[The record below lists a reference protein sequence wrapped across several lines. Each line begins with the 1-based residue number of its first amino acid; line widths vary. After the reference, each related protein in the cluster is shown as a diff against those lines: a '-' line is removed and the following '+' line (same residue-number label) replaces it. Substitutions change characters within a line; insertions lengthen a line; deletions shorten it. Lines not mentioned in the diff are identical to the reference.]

1 MILRQE
7 QQPTF
12 PLEEIIKNFNIDGEY
27 IGYYLSN
34 DGHINNTFVL
44 EFDDG
49 LGKIKSYLLQLI
61 NTNVF
66 KNPDEL
72 MENIVGVTE
81 HLRKIVVDNG
91 GDPERECLNVY
102 FTSDGK
108 PYYRDADG
116 NCWRCYNF
124 ITGAHSCQSIDD
136 PETFA
141 NAARAFGKFQCLL
154 ADYPSETLHETIPN
168 FHNTLSRFADFEKAV
183 SDNVAGRADSVRDE
197 IDFVLARRDDA
208 GVLVK
213 LLEKGKLP
221 LRVTHND
228 TKLNNVMFDNE
239 TDEGICVIDL
249 DTVMPGLSLYDFGD
263 SIRFGAN
270 TAAED
275 EKDLSKVSLSLPLY
289 REYTAGYL
297 STAGQSLTPTEVEYL
312 PFSAKLMTFE
322 CGMRFLTDYL
332 NGDTYFRIA
341 YDDHNLDRCRTQF
354 RLVED
359 MERKMENMKAI
370 TQEIYS
376 RIKK

>member
-1 MILRQE
+1 MQE

-91 GDPERECLNVY
+91 GDPDRECLNVY

-183 SDNVAGRADSVRDE
+183 SDNIAGRADSVRDE

-359 MERKMENMKAI
+359 MERKMEDMKAI

>member
-1 MILRQE
+1 MQE

-81 HLRKIVVDNG
+81 YLRKIVVDND

-124 ITGAHSCQSIDD
+124 ITGAHSCHSIDD

-183 SDNVAGRADSVRDE
+183 SDNIAGRADSVRDE
-197 IDFVLARRDDA
+197 IDFVLARRNDA

-359 MERKMENMKAI
+359 MERKMEDMKAI

>member
-1 MILRQE
+1 MQE

-124 ITGAHSCQSIDD
+124 ITDAHSCQSIDD

-183 SDNVAGRADSVRDE
+183 SDNIAGRADSVRDE
-197 IDFVLARRDDA
+197 IDFVLARRNDA

-359 MERKMENMKAI
+359 MERKMEDMKAI

>member
-1 MILRQE
+1 MQE
-7 QQPTF
+7 QQPAF

-81 HLRKIVVDNG
+81 YLRKIVVDNG

-108 PYYRDADG
+108 PYYRDDDG

-183 SDNVAGRADSVRDE
+183 SDNIAGRADSVRDE

-341 YDDHNLDRCRTQF
+341 YNDHNLDRCRTQF

-359 MERKMENMKAI
+359 MERKMEDMKAI

>member
-1 MILRQE
+1 MQE

-183 SDNVAGRADSVRDE
+183 SDNIAGRADSVRDE

-289 REYTAGYL
+289 SEYTAGYL

-359 MERKMENMKAI
+359 MERKMEDMKAI

>member
-1 MILRQE
+1 MQE

-183 SDNVAGRADSVRDE
+183 SDNISGRADSVRDE

>member
-1 MILRQE
+1 MQE

-81 HLRKIVVDNG
+81 YLRKIVVDNG

-183 SDNVAGRADSVRDE
+183 SDNIAGRADSVRDE

-359 MERKMENMKAI
+359 MERKMEDMKAT

>member
-1 MILRQE
+1 MQE
-7 QQPTF
+7 QQPAF

-81 HLRKIVVDNG
+81 YLRKIVVDNG

-183 SDNVAGRADSVRDE
+183 SDNISGRADSVRDE

-341 YDDHNLDRCRTQF
+341 YNDHNLDRCRTQF

-359 MERKMENMKAI
+359 MERKMEDMKAI

>member
-1 MILRQE
+1 MQE

-81 HLRKIVVDNG
+81 YLRKIVVDNG

-183 SDNVAGRADSVRDE
+183 SDNISGRADSVRDE

-359 MERKMENMKAI
+359 MERKMEDMKAI

-376 RIKK
+376 RTKNKK

>member
-1 MILRQE
+1 MQE

-81 HLRKIVVDNG
+81 YLRKIVVDNG

-108 PYYRDADG
+108 PYYRDAGG

-183 SDNVAGRADSVRDE
+183 SDNIAGRVDSVRDE
-197 IDFVLARRDDA
+197 IDFVLARRNDA

-359 MERKMENMKAI
+359 MERKMEDMKAI

>member
-1 MILRQE
+1 MQE

-81 HLRKIVVDNG
+81 YLRKIVVDNG

-183 SDNVAGRADSVRDE
+183 SDNIAGRADSVRDE

-359 MERKMENMKAI
+359 MERKMEDMKAI

>member
-1 MILRQE
+1 MQE

-124 ITGAHSCQSIDD
+124 ITGAHSCHSIDD

-183 SDNVAGRADSVRDE
+183 SDNIAGRADSVRDE

-359 MERKMENMKAI
+359 MERKMEDMKAI

>member
-1 MILRQE
+1 MQE

-183 SDNVAGRADSVRDE
+183 SDNIAGRADSVRDE
-197 IDFVLARRDDA
+197 IDFVLARRNDA

-359 MERKMENMKAI
+359 MERKMEDMKAI

>member
-1 MILRQE
+1 MQE

-183 SDNVAGRADSVRDE
+183 SDNIAGRADSVRDE

-359 MERKMENMKAI
+359 MERKMEDMKAT

>member
-1 MILRQE
+1 MQE

-81 HLRKIVVDNG
+81 YLRKIVVDNG

-154 ADYPSETLHETIPN
+154 ADYPSETLHETI
-168 FHNTLSRFADFEKAV
+168 HLSR
-183 SDNVAGRADSVRDE
+183 
-197 IDFVLARRDDA
+197 
-208 GVLVK
+208 
-213 LLEKGKLP
+213 
-221 LRVTHND
+221 
-228 TKLNNVMFDNE
+228 
-239 TDEGICVIDL
+239 
-249 DTVMPGLSLYDFGD
+249 Y
-263 SIRFGAN
+263 
-270 TAAED
+270 
-275 EKDLSKVSLSLPLY
+275 
-289 REYTAGYL
+289 
-297 STAGQSLTPTEVEYL
+297 GQHL
-312 PFSAKLMTFE
+312 FW
-322 CGMRFLTDYL
+322 
-332 NGDTYFRIA
+332 I
-341 YDDHNLDRCRTQF
+341 
-354 RLVED
+354 
-359 MERKMENMKAI
+359 
-370 TQEIYS
+370 
-376 RIKK
+376 

>member
-1 MILRQE
+1 MQE

-81 HLRKIVVDNG
+81 YLRKIVVDNG

-102 FTSDGK
+102 FTFDGK

-183 SDNVAGRADSVRDE
+183 SDNIAGRADSVRDE

-359 MERKMENMKAI
+359 MERKMEDMKAI

>member
-1 MILRQE
+1 MQE

-275 EKDLSKVSLSLPLY
+275 EKDLSKVSLSLPHY

-359 MERKMENMKAI
+359 MERKMEDMKAI

>member
-1 MILRQE
+1 MQE

-81 HLRKIVVDNG
+81 YLRKIVVDNG

-102 FTSDGK
+102 FTFDGK

-183 SDNVAGRADSVRDE
+183 SDNISGRADSVRDE

-359 MERKMENMKAI
+359 MERKMEDMKAI

>member
-1 MILRQE
+1 MQE

-81 HLRKIVVDNG
+81 YLRKIVVDNG

-183 SDNVAGRADSVRDE
+183 SDNISGRADSVRDE

-275 EKDLSKVSLSLPLY
+275 EKNLSKVSLSLPLY

-359 MERKMENMKAI
+359 MERKMEDMKAI

>member
-1 MILRQE
+1 MQE
-7 QQPTF
+7 QQPAF

-183 SDNVAGRADSVRDE
+183 SDNIAGRADSVRDE

-275 EKDLSKVSLSLPLY
+275 EKNLSKVSLSLPLY

-359 MERKMENMKAI
+359 MERKMEDMKAI

>member
-1 MILRQE
+1 MQE

-108 PYYRDADG
+108 PYYSDADG

-183 SDNVAGRADSVRDE
+183 SDNIAGRADSVRDE

-359 MERKMENMKAI
+359 MERKMEDMKAI

>member
-1 MILRQE
+1 MQE

-81 HLRKIVVDNG
+81 YLRKIVVDNG

-102 FTSDGK
+102 FTFDGK

-183 SDNVAGRADSVRDE
+183 SDNIVGRADSVRDE

-359 MERKMENMKAI
+359 MERKMEDMKAI

>member
-1 MILRQE
+1 MQE

-66 KNPDEL
+66 KNPDDL

-81 HLRKIVVDNG
+81 YLRKIVVDNG

-102 FTSDGK
+102 FTFDGK

-183 SDNVAGRADSVRDE
+183 SDNIAGRADSVRDE

-359 MERKMENMKAI
+359 MERKMEDMKAI

>member
-1 MILRQE
+1 MQE
-7 QQPTF
+7 QQPAF

-81 HLRKIVVDNG
+81 YLRKIVVDNG

-183 SDNVAGRADSVRDE
+183 SDNIVGRADSVRDE
-197 IDFVLARRDDA
+197 IDFVLARRNDA

-359 MERKMENMKAI
+359 MERKMEDMKAI

>member
-1 MILRQE
+1 MQE

-81 HLRKIVVDNG
+81 YLRKIVVDNG

-359 MERKMENMKAI
+359 MERKMEDMKAI

>member
-1 MILRQE
+1 MQE

-81 HLRKIVVDNG
+81 YLRKIVVDNG

-124 ITGAHSCQSIDD
+124 ITGAHSCHSIDD

-183 SDNVAGRADSVRDE
+183 SDNIAGRADSVRDE

-270 TAAED
+270 TAVED

-359 MERKMENMKAI
+359 MERKMEDMKAI

>member
-1 MILRQE
+1 MQE
-7 QQPTF
+7 QQPAF

-81 HLRKIVVDNG
+81 YLRKIVVDNG

-124 ITGAHSCQSIDD
+124 ITGAHSCQSIDA

-183 SDNVAGRADSVRDE
+183 SDNIAGRADSVRDE
-197 IDFVLARRDDA
+197 IDFVLARRNDA

-359 MERKMENMKAI
+359 MERKMEDMKAI

>member
-1 MILRQE
+1 MQE

-49 LGKIKSYLLQLI
+49 LGNIKSYLLQLI

-81 HLRKIVVDNG
+81 YLRKIVVDNG

-124 ITGAHSCQSIDD
+124 ITGAHSCHSIDD

-183 SDNVAGRADSVRDE
+183 SDNIAGRADSVRDE

-359 MERKMENMKAI
+359 MERKMEDMKAI

>member
-1 MILRQE
+1 MQE

-49 LGKIKSYLLQLI
+49 LGNIKSYLLQLI

-81 HLRKIVVDNG
+81 YLRKIVVDNG

-183 SDNVAGRADSVRDE
+183 SDNIAGRADSVRDE

-341 YDDHNLDRCRTQF
+341 YNDHNLDRCRTQF

-359 MERKMENMKAI
+359 MERKMEDMKAI

>member
-1 MILRQE
+1 MQE

-81 HLRKIVVDNG
+81 YLRKIVVDNG

-124 ITGAHSCQSIDD
+124 ITGAHSCHSIDD

-183 SDNVAGRADSVRDE
+183 SDNIAGRANSVRDE

-359 MERKMENMKAI
+359 MERKMEDMKAI

>member
-1 MILRQE
+1 MQE
-7 QQPTF
+7 QQPAF

-81 HLRKIVVDNG
+81 YLRKIVVDNG

-183 SDNVAGRADSVRDE
+183 SDNIAGRADSVRDE
-197 IDFVLARRDDA
+197 IDFVLARRNDA

-341 YDDHNLDRCRTQF
+341 YNDHNLDRCRTQF

-359 MERKMENMKAI
+359 MERKMEDMKAI

>member
-1 MILRQE
+1 MQE

-102 FTSDGK
+102 FTFDGK

-183 SDNVAGRADSVRDE
+183 SDNIAGRADSVRDE

-359 MERKMENMKAI
+359 MERKMEDMKAI

>member
-1 MILRQE
+1 MQE

-124 ITGAHSCQSIDD
+124 ITDAHSCQSIDD

-183 SDNVAGRADSVRDE
+183 SDNIAGRADSVRDE

-359 MERKMENMKAI
+359 MERKMEDMKAI

>member
-1 MILRQE
+1 MQE

-81 HLRKIVVDNG
+81 YLRKIVVDNG

-102 FTSDGK
+102 FTFDGK

-183 SDNVAGRADSVRDE
+183 SDNIAGRADSVRDE

-275 EKDLSKVSLSLPLY
+275 EKNLSKVSLSLPLY

-359 MERKMENMKAI
+359 MERKMEDMKAI

>member
-1 MILRQE
+1 MQE

-49 LGKIKSYLLQLI
+49 LGNIKSYLLQLI

-91 GDPERECLNVY
+91 GDPDRECLNVY

-183 SDNVAGRADSVRDE
+183 SDNIAGRADSVRDE

-359 MERKMENMKAI
+359 MERKMEDMKAI

>member
-1 MILRQE
+1 MQE

-183 SDNVAGRADSVRDE
+183 SDNIAGRADSVRDE

-359 MERKMENMKAI
+359 MERKMEDMKAI

>member
-1 MILRQE
+1 MQE

-81 HLRKIVVDNG
+81 YLRKIVVDNG

-102 FTSDGK
+102 FTFDGK

-183 SDNVAGRADSVRDE
+183 SDNIAGRADSVRDE

-359 MERKMENMKAI
+359 MERKMEDMKAI

-376 RIKK
+376 IIKK